1 MWMMTFVM
9 RRQSTLYNRDE
20 RTVLPI

>member
-1 MWMMTFVM
+1 MMTFVM